1 MVQNYFASG
10 IGGLFINLYLAFESF
25 GCVALTSI
33 ETAQCESTING
44 NWMLGFNSCFIVS
57 LYQADFDT
65 SYVNVGA
72 L

>member
-1 MVQNYFASG
+1 VELQSLVQNYFASG

-44 NWMLGFNSCFIVS
+44 NWMLGFNSCFIEVS
-57 LYQADFDT
+57 ER
-65 SYVNVGA
+65 SERA